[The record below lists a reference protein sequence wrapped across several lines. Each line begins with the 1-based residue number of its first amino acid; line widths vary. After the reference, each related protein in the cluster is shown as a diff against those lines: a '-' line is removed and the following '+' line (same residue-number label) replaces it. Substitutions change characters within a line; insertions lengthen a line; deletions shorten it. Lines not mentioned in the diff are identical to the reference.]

1 MASVT
6 QEKNVAE
13 LQKEVKLL
21 RSFVIGFV
29 GKDREGEYRPE
40 FVRKIL
46 QAVTHKATHTF
57 QNPQSFLRDLQK

>member
-46 QAVTHKATHTF
+46 QAVTDKATHTF
-57 QNPQSFLRDLQK
+57 QNSQSFLRDLQK